1 MAAATLVD
9 AVGTGRPLYS
19 MLSHAIPALLIQ
31 SSNVLCDSARDAVM
45 LTTRVVPLAWW
56 ARERKGPKIMTC
68 VK

>member
-9 AVGTGRPLYS
+9 AVGTGRPPLQYS

-45 LTTRVVPLAWW
+45 LTIRVVPLAWW
-56 ARERKGPKIMTC
+56 ARERKGPKS
-68 VK
+68 